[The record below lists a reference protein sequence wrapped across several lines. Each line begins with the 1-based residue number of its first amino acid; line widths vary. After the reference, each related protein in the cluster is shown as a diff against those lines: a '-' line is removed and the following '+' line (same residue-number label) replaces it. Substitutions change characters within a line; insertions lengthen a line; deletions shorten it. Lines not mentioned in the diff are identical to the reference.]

1 MMTAADHLLRGPFGA
16 VKRFALREGEPDS
29 QQHVKDM
36 SFAQELVMMPPFPR
50 ESAVMHAL
58 LAGTFARHRLSS
70 FVHPPVGGL
79 QAGGTRKLNEKLR
92 PYPHAA
98 VSRQALPAVVK
109 GIHTKIISNSSL
121 SGSDQTSDPLC
132 GISVPSGQASF
143 PETVSASRPAVPP
156 ILPFRPDPQQLKEAG
171 SLSASSPLSP

>member
-1 MMTAADHLLRGPFGA
+1 MGDA
-16 VKRFALREGEPDS
+16 E
-29 QQHVKDM
+29 
-36 SFAQELVMMPPFPR
+36 
-50 ESAVMHAL
+50 
-58 LAGTFARHRLSS
+58 
-70 FVHPPVGGL
+70 
-79 QAGGTRKLNEKLR
+79 LNEKLR
-92 PYPHAA
+92 PYPAI
-98 VSRQALPAVVK
+98 SRQALPAVVK

-171 SLSASSPLSP
+171 SLSALSLLSP